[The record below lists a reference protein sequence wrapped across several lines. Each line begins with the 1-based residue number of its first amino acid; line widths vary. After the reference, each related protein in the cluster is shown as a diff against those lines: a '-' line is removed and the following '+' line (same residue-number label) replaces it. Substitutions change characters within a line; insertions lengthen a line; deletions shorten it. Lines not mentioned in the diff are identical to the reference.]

1 MHGTKSKKPAG
12 TQRLVLRAESWPVSL
27 RSDRLHGSDD
37 FDDVR
42 GDWMIFWASLS
53 IVITT
58 MIWFVVD
65 AQTEMGELVS
75 EILAIIAMIMILA
88 YFAY

>member
-1 MHGTKSKKPAG
+1 
-12 TQRLVLRAESWPVSL
+12 
-27 RSDRLHGSDD
+27 
-37 FDDVR
+37 
-42 GDWMIFWASLS
+42 MIFWASLS

-75 EILAIIAMIMILA
+75 EILAIIAMIMILV
-88 YFAY
+88 YFAR